1 MNLDLDMSIAGFKN
15 LMYFFFFF

>member
-15 LMYFFFFF
+15 LMYFFF